1 MTTETPAGESHAD
14 APVSTAVDDT
24 NALPFVAP
32 CRMLGTWE
40 PIGWLGH
47 AWSDFKAAPRQS
59 LTYGAVVVLL
69 SWALA
74 YIAIRFGGYF
84 ELLALV
90 SGFILIAP
98 LLAVGTYSIS
108 EQIERGLQPSMRRCF
123 IEERRAFGNLMVFA
137 LMLMIVFLVWWR
149 AASAVHIFF
158 PVDMTTP
165 DWTDYLQFL
174 GIGSAIGSIF
184 AVIVFSAAAFS
195 LPMLVD
201 RDADSITAVVTSI
214 NAVLRNKPAMAVW
227 AALIVLAVAPGF
239 ALLLM
244 GREQGAGF
252 ALVMALLGITLP
264 LIGHATWHAYRAT
277 IDASAW
283 PRNEHLELSM
293 STQRR
298 SSISTSSSSAASW
311 SAPASRR

>member
-1 MTTETPAGESHAD
+1 MMTEASPGDAPTD
-14 APVSTAVDDT
+14 APVATTVATTADDT

-32 CRMLGTWE
+32 CRRLGTWE
-40 PIGWLGH
+40 PIGWLRL
-47 AWSDFKAAPRQS
+47 AWSDFKTAPRQS

-90 SGFILIAP
+90 SGFILLAP

-108 EQIERGLQPSMRRCF
+108 EQIEHGRQPSLRRCLVVG
-123 IEERRAFGNLMVFA
+123 RRAFGNLMVFA
-137 LMLMIVFLVWWR
+137 LILMIVFLVWWR

-158 PVDMTTP
+158 PVDMTSP

-174 GIGSAIGSIF
+174 GIGSAVGSIF
-184 AVIVFSAAAFS
+184 ALIVFAAAAFS

-201 RDADSITAVVTSI
+201 READSVTAVVTSV

-227 AALIVLAVAPGF
+227 AALIVVAVTPGF
-239 ALLLM
+239 ALLLL
-244 GREQGAGF
+244 GRERGAGF

-283 PRNEHLELSM
+283 PRNEHLD
-293 STQRR
+293 
-298 SSISTSSSSAASW
+298 
-311 SAPASRR
+311 P

>member
-1 MTTETPAGESHAD
+1 MTTETSPPEE
-14 APVSTAVDDT
+14 AP
-24 NALPFVAP
+24 PFVAP
-32 CRMLGTWE
+32 CHTLARAAPL
-40 PIGWLGH
+40 GWLRAGWRDM
-47 AWSDFKAAPRQS
+47 WSAPRQS
-59 LTYGAVVVLL
+59 LTYGTIVVLL
-69 SWALA
+69 SLALA
-74 YIAIRFGGYF
+74 FVAVEFGGYW
-84 ELLALV
+84 ELLSLV

-98 LLAVGTYSIS
+98 LLAIGTYSIS
-108 EQIERGLQPSMRRCF
+108 DQLERGLKPSLRRCF

-137 LMLMIVFLVWWR
+137 LMLMVVFLVWWR
-149 AASAVHIFF
+149 AASAIHIFF

-184 AVIVFSAAAFS
+184 AVIVFAAAAFS
-195 LPMLVD
+195 LPMLLD
-201 RDADSITAVVTSI
+201 REVDSITAVVTSI

-244 GREQGAGF
+244 GREKGAGF
-252 ALVMALLGITLP
+252 APVMALLGITLP

-283 PRNEHLELSM
+283 PRNEHLE
-293 STQRR
+293 T
-298 SSISTSSSSAASW
+298 
-311 SAPASRR
+311 

>member
-1 MTTETPAGESHAD
+1 MMTEASPGDAPTD
-14 APVSTAVDDT
+14 APVATTTADA

-32 CRMLGTWE
+32 CRTLGTWE
-40 PIGWLGH
+40 PVGWIAH
-47 AWSDFKAAPRQS
+47 AWADFKAAPRQS

-90 SGFILIAP
+90 SGFILVAP

-108 EQIERGLQPSMRRCF
+108 EQIERGLKPSLRRCF
-123 IEERRAFGNLMVFA
+123 IEERRVFGNLMVFA

-174 GIGSAIGSIF
+174 GIGSAIGSLF

-195 LPMLVD
+195 LPMLMD
-201 RDADSITAVVTSI
+201 READSITAVVTSI

-239 ALLLM
+239 ALLLI

-283 PRNEHLELSM
+283 PRNEHLES
-293 STQRR
+293 
-298 SSISTSSSSAASW
+298 
-311 SAPASRR
+311 

>member
-1 MTTETPAGESHAD
+1 MMTEASPGDVPTD
-14 APVSTAVDDT
+14 ALIATTAVATTAVATTAEDA

-32 CRMLGTWE
+32 CRRLGTWE
-40 PIGWLGH
+40 PTGWLRRG
-47 AWSDFKAAPRQS
+47 WGDFKTAPRQS

-90 SGFILIAP
+90 SGFILLAP

-108 EQIERGLQPSMRRCF
+108 EQIERGQQPSLRRCF
-123 IEERRAFGNLMVFA
+123 SVGRRAFGNLMVFA
-137 LMLMIVFLVWWR
+137 LILMIVFLVWWR

-158 PVDMTTP
+158 PVDMTSP

-174 GIGSAIGSIF
+174 GIGSAVGSIF
-184 AVIVFSAAAFS
+184 AVIVFAAAAFS

-201 RDADSITAVVTSI
+201 READSVTAVVSSI
-214 NAVLRNKPAMAVW
+214 NAVLRNKPAMVVW
-227 AALIVLAVAPGF
+227 AALIVVAVSPGF
-239 ALLLM
+239 ALLLL
-244 GREQGAGF
+244 GRERGAGF

-283 PRNEHLELSM
+283 PRNEHLD
-293 STQRR
+293 
-298 SSISTSSSSAASW
+298 
-311 SAPASRR
+311 P

>member
-1 MTTETPAGESHAD
+1 MTTDAFSSATPGEAPSAAGA
-14 APVSTAVDDT
+14 TAAASATVD
-24 NALPFVAP
+24 NASALPFVAP
-32 CRMLGTWE
+32 CRRLDTWAPLGW
-40 PIGWLGH
+40 IAHG
-47 AWSDFKAAPRQS
+47 WSDLRAAPRQS
-59 LTYGAVVVLL
+59 LTYGLIVVLL

-74 YIAIRFGGYF
+74 YGAIRFGGYF

-90 SGFILIAP
+90 SGFILVAP

-108 EQIERGLQPSMRRCF
+108 EQIERGLQPSLRRCF
-123 IEERRAFGNLMVFA
+123 VEERRAFGSLMVFA
-137 LMLMIVFLVWWR
+137 LVLMIVFLVWWR

-174 GIGSAIGSIF
+174 GIGSAVGSIF
-184 AVIVFSAAAFS
+184 AVIVFAAAAFS
-195 LPMLVD
+195 LPMLMD

-239 ALLLM
+239 ALLLL
-244 GREQGAGF
+244 GNGTGF

-283 PRNEHLELSM
+283 PRNEHLD
-293 STQRR
+293 Q
-298 SSISTSSSSAASW
+298 
-311 SAPASRR
+311 

>member
-1 MTTETPAGESHAD
+1 MMTEASPGDSRAD
-14 APVSTAVDDT
+14 APDTVSVDDA

-32 CRMLGTWE
+32 CRTLGTWE
-40 PIGWLGH
+40 PVGWLGH
-47 AWSDFKAAPRQS
+47 AWRDFKTAPRQS
-59 LTYGAVVVLL
+59 LTYGAIVVLL

-74 YIAIRFGGYF
+74 YVAIRFGGYF

-90 SGFILIAP
+90 SGFILVAP

-108 EQIERGLQPSMRRCF
+108 EQIERGLKPSLRRCF

-137 LMLMIVFLVWWR
+137 LMLMVVFLVWWR
-149 AASAVHIFF
+149 AASAIHIFF
-158 PVDMTTP
+158 PVDMATP
-165 DWTDYLQFL
+165 DWTDYLQFF
-174 GIGSAIGSIF
+174 GIGSAVGSIF
-184 AVIVFSAAAFS
+184 AVIVFAAAAFS

-227 AALIVLAVAPGF
+227 AAMIVLAVTPGF
-239 ALLLM
+239 AMLLL

-283 PRNEHLELSM
+283 PRNEHLE
-293 STQRR
+293 T
-298 SSISTSSSSAASW
+298 
-311 SAPASRR
+311 

>member
-1 MTTETPAGESHAD
+1 MMTEASPGGAPTD
-14 APVSTAVDDT
+14 APVASTADGAS
-24 NALPFVAP
+24 ALPFVAP
-32 CRMLGTWE
+32 CRRLGTWE
-40 PIGWLGH
+40 PAGWLRL
-47 AWSDFKAAPRQS
+47 AWGDFKTAPRQS

-90 SGFILIAP
+90 SGFILVAP

-108 EQIERGLQPSMRRCF
+108 DQIERGLKPSLRRCF
-123 IEERRAFGNLMVFA
+123 IAERRAFGNLMVFA
-137 LMLMIVFLVWWR
+137 LVLMIVFLVWWR

-158 PVDMTTP
+158 PVDMATP

-174 GIGSAIGSIF
+174 GIGSVIGSIF
-184 AVIVFSAAAFS
+184 ATIVFSAAAFS

-201 RDADSITAVVTSI
+201 RETDAVTAVVTSI

-227 AALIVLAVAPGF
+227 AAMIVLAVAPGF
-239 ALLLM
+239 AMLLI
-244 GREQGAGF
+244 GRERGAGF

-277 IDASAW
+277 IDAAAW
-283 PRNEHLELSM
+283 PRNEHLD
-293 STQRR
+293 
-298 SSISTSSSSAASW
+298 
-311 SAPASRR
+311 P

>member
-1 MTTETPAGESHAD
+1 MTTDVPAGESPAAAPGTTAAD
-14 APVSTAVDDT
+14 DA

-32 CRMLGTWE
+32 CRTLGTWE
-40 PIGWLGH
+40 PIDWLAH
-47 AWSDFKAAPRQS
+47 AWADFKVAPRQS

-90 SGFILIAP
+90 SGFILVAP

-108 EQIERGLQPSMRRCF
+108 EQIERGLQPSLRRCF

-137 LMLMIVFLVWWR
+137 LVLMIVFLVWWR

-174 GIGSAIGSIF
+174 GIGSAVGSIF
-184 AVIVFSAAAFS
+184 AVIVFAAAAFS
-195 LPMLVD
+195 LPMLMD
-201 RDADSITAVVTSI
+201 READSITAVVTSI

-227 AALIVLAVAPGF
+227 AGMIVLAVAPGF
-239 ALLLM
+239 AMLLM
-244 GREQGAGF
+244 GREQGAGLV
-252 ALVMALLGITLP
+252 LVMALLGITLP
-264 LIGHATWHAYRAT
+264 LIGHATWHGYRAT

-283 PRNEHLELSM
+283 PRNEHLD
-293 STQRR
+293 R
-298 SSISTSSSSAASW
+298 
-311 SAPASRR
+311 

>member
-1 MTTETPAGESHAD
+1 MTTDAPAGESQVD
-14 APVSTAVDDT
+14 APATTAVDDA

-32 CRMLGTWE
+32 CRTLGTWE

-47 AWSDFKAAPRQS
+47 AWRDFKTAPRQS

-69 SWALA
+69 SWVLA

-90 SGFILIAP
+90 SGFILVAP

-108 EQIERGLQPSMRRCF
+108 EQIERGLQPSLRRCF
-123 IEERRAFGNLMVFA
+123 VEERRAFGNLMVFA
-137 LMLMIVFLVWWR
+137 LILMIVFLVWWR

-174 GIGSAIGSIF
+174 GIGSAVGSIF
-184 AVIVFSAAAFS
+184 AVIVFAAAAFS
-195 LPMLVD
+195 LPMLMD
-201 RDADSITAVVTSI
+201 READSITAVVTSI

-227 AALIVLAVAPGF
+227 AVLIVLAVAPGF
-239 ALLLM
+239 ALLLL
-244 GREQGAGF
+244 GNGTGF

-283 PRNEHLELSM
+283 PRNEHLD
-293 STQRR
+293 Q
-298 SSISTSSSSAASW
+298 
-311 SAPASRR
+311 

>member
-1 MTTETPAGESHAD
+1 MMTEASPGDAPTDPPVATTTAD
-14 APVSTAVDDT
+14 A

-32 CRMLGTWE
+32 CRKLGTWE
-40 PIGWLGH
+40 PVGWIAH
-47 AWSDFKAAPRQS
+47 AWADFKAAPRQS

-90 SGFILIAP
+90 SGFILVAP

-108 EQIERGLQPSMRRCF
+108 EQIERGLKPSLRRCF
-123 IEERRAFGNLMVFA
+123 IEERRVFGNLMVFA

-174 GIGSAIGSIF
+174 GIGSAIGSLF

-195 LPMLVD
+195 LPMLMD
-201 RDADSITAVVTSI
+201 READSITAVVTSI

-239 ALLLM
+239 ALLLI

-283 PRNEHLELSM
+283 PRNEHLES
-293 STQRR
+293 
-298 SSISTSSSSAASW
+298 
-311 SAPASRR
+311 

>member
-1 MTTETPAGESHAD
+1 MMTEASPGVAPTN
-14 APVSTAVDDT
+14 APVATTTVATTADDAS
-24 NALPFVAP
+24 ALPFVAP
-32 CRMLGTWE
+32 CRRLGTWE
-40 PIGWLGH
+40 PIGWLRL
-47 AWSDFKAAPRQS
+47 AWGDFKTAPRQS

-90 SGFILIAP
+90 SGFILVAP

-108 EQIERGLQPSMRRCF
+108 DQIERGLKPSLRRCF

-137 LMLMIVFLVWWR
+137 LVLMIVFLVWWR

-158 PVDMTTP
+158 PVDMATP

-174 GIGSAIGSIF
+174 GIGSVIGSIF
-184 AVIVFSAAAFS
+184 ATIVFSAAAFS

-201 RDADSITAVVTSI
+201 RETDAVTAVVTSI

-227 AALIVLAVAPGF
+227 AAMIVLAVAPGF
-239 ALLLM
+239 AMLLI
-244 GREQGAGF
+244 GRERGAGF

-277 IDASAW
+277 IDAAAW
-283 PRNEHLELSM
+283 PRNEHLD
-293 STQRR
+293 
-298 SSISTSSSSAASW
+298 
-311 SAPASRR
+311 P